1 MPLRCGQ
8 REEDAVRGTEAQ
20 ASVYPGSDPHSEA
33 GTQLAPSSSPVKA
46 GGLVQRLIPPT
57 ASRALGHPRRGAAP
71 EALLPQPS
79 PDRHPPA
86 QSRGP
91 NGTAKVRERPAPAR
105 LPLSCRP
112 AEGAGGAAP
121 ASGLLLSATPRPRQV
136 GREELREG
144 RPRGRGWAEPECG
157 EGRRGASAAA
167 RAGGAGSPLR
177 AGTGAGWWL
186 CGRAPL
192 PARYVP
198 WETVLSVLFD
208 VNRGSTEAETPR
220 GKRANSGTAAELRC
234 RPSLPCSSRSSLSL
248 GVPQS
253 TAQSVPAGPVTCCVC
268 CCDCGRRYT
277 ASSYSAFE
285 MEGSGYGLTD
295 GWH

>member
-20 ASVYPGSDPHSEA
+20 ASVYPGSDSHSEA

-46 GGLVQRLIPPT
+46 GGLVQCLIPPT
-57 ASRALGHPRRGAAP
+57 ASGALGHPRRGAAP

-121 ASGLLLSATPRPRQV
+121 APRLLRSATPRPRQV

-144 RPRGRGWAEPECG
+144 RPRGSGWAEPECG
-157 EGRRGASAAA
+157 EGAARGFCSRTGRRGREPSPGWD
-167 RAGGAGSPLR
+167 GGRMVAVRQGSL
-177 AGTGAGWWL
+177 TS
-186 CGRAPL
+186 
-192 PARYVP
+192 
-198 WETVLSVLFD
+198 TVRPMGDRPVCP
-208 VNRGSTEAETPR
+208 V
-220 GKRANSGTAAELRC
+220 RC
-234 RPSLPCSSRSSLSL
+234 
-248 GVPQS
+248 
-253 TAQSVPAGPVTCCVC
+253 
-268 CCDCGRRYT
+268 
-277 ASSYSAFE
+277 
-285 MEGSGYGLTD
+285 
-295 GWH
+295 